1 MSLLGLAGSPPAD
14 LFISIPIFERGV
26 AFDEWDIETFEAF
39 PRIEGSEW
47 EEYEFGM
54 ARLSRILQKEDDSIA
69 ALQQSMK
76 LGKTLGPSPLLH

>member
-26 AFDEWDIETFEAF
+26 AFDEWDMETFEAF

-47 EEYEFGM
+47 EEYEGW
-54 ARLSRILQKEDDSIA
+54 QDSVEFSKRRTIRSQHCNKA
-69 ALQQSMK
+69 
-76 LGKTLGPSPLLH
+76 